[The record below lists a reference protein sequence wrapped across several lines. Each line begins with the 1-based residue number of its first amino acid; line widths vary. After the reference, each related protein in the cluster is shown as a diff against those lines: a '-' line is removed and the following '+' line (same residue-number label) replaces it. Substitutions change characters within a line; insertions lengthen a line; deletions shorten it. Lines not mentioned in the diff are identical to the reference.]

1 MMRGV
6 WYVGWGMKDR
16 GQRKMGN
23 GGGKVWDVGDDVG
36 RGTWHGKVMWGMVWE
51 VLVRARDIAAPTTTH
66 RSFRDTPSYPS

>member
-1 MMRGV
+1 MCGMMRGV

-36 RGTWHGKVMWGMVWE
+36 RNHTT
-51 VLVRARDIAAPTTTH
+51 RAVGAREH
-66 RSFRDTPSYPS
+66 RGRFRE